1 MTTFAS
7 AIRLVA
13 FVCWFLFLFIM
24 ARFSASD
31 FRSSVK
37 SILGLGSVLPFAVTL
52 DCECIDPE
60 YVGRFFDIVS
70 VARKKNG
77 QIVLIDAIG
86 NQFTPEEM
94 LPADLQVILDV
105 IQDADMNRIYPYI

>member
-1 MTTFAS
+1 
-7 AIRLVA
+7 
-13 FVCWFLFLFIM
+13 M

-52 DCECIDPE
+52 GCECIDPE
-60 YVGRFFDIVS
+60 YAGRFFDIVS

-77 QIVLIDAIG
+77 QIVLIDKVG

-94 LPADLQVILDV
+94 LPVDLQVILEV
-105 IQDADMNRIYPYI
+105 IQDTDMNRIYPYK